1 LLLPDFGATRPQRIV
16 EHMRKTL
23 NLAVIAMAL
32 AGCAPGQNMIV
43 LKDSII
49 KLPPPPKLQVGNNLA
64 MPPDLQLAAPA
75 QTVEAYKPNVG
86 TGEGAYKDLQ
96 DAAAKAPPPTA
107 PRIFA
112 DYGIPLSD
120 ENGKPKSPDRLQK
133 ELKAAKLARKKK
145 LNPDYGTIKNFRNM
159 FKDQ

>member
-1 LLLPDFGATRPQRIV
+1 
-16 EHMRKTL
+16 MRKTL
-23 NLAVIAMAL
+23 NLALMSLCL
-32 AGCAPGQNMIV
+32 AGCAPGQTSFI

-64 MPPDLQLAAPA
+64 MPPDLALPAPR
-75 QTVEAYKPNVG
+75 QTVEDYQPNQG
-86 TGEGAYKDLQ
+86 TGEGAATDLKL
-96 DAAAKAPPPTA
+96 AAAKEPPPTA

-120 ENGKPKSPDRLQK
+120 EKGNPKSPERLQK